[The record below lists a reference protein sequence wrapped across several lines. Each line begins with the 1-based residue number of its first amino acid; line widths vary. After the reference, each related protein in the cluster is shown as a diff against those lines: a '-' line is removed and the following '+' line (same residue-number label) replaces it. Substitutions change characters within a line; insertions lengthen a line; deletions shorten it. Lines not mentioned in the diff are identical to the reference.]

1 MSGREGRHHAQHL
14 PRHPPRILGRFPAGA
29 GADEHGGDADDPEVL
44 DAYAEQVE
52 TTTGVLPW
60 PPGRNDDCWC
70 GSDLKYKKCCYLRGR
85 A

>member
-1 MSGREGRHHAQHL
+1 V
-14 PRHPPRILGRFPAGA
+14 AGSYDGLA
-29 GADEHGGDADDPEVL
+29 AFLAEHGGDANDPDVL

-60 PPGRNDDCWC
+60 PPGRNEDCWC

-85 A
+85 E